1 MILRA
6 NRRLEKYARGIANQR
21 DISEQRAAE
30 LDRLNESLR
39 QSEERY
45 RSLVIAT
52 AQIVWTTNPEGEV
65 VEDMPM
71 WRAFTGKSE
80 EELRGR
86 GWVDSLHPEDR
97 ERTRAV
103 WSEAVRARS
112 LYETEYRIRKS
123 DGEYR
128 HFAVRGVPVLQADG
142 SVREWVGTCTDIT
155 ARKRA
160 EEALRRASA
169 YNRRLLEAS
178 LDPLV
183 TIGPDGEIT
192 DVNEATEAATGYP
205 RAELIGTDF
214 ADYFTN
220 PQAAR
225 EGYERVFREGF
236 VRDYPLEIRHRDGRV
251 TPVVYNASVYRDE
264 AGQVIG
270 VFAAARDITAQKRA
284 EAELRQM
291 SRLIDL
297 AHDAILIRDMQ
308 STIRYWNRGAERMYG
323 WTREEALGRVSH
335 ELLRTQFPVPLSRF
349 EADLVSSGSWEGE
362 LIHVGR
368 DGAQV
373 VVASRWIV
381 DRDERGEPRSTLEI
395 NNDITARKRAEEAL
409 RRASAYNRRLL
420 EASLDP
426 LVTIGPDGKI
436 TDVNEATEAVTG
448 YPRAELIGKD
458 FADYF
463 TEPEEAREGYRRVF
477 REGLVRDY
485 PLEIR
490 HRDGRVTPVVYNA
503 SVYRDEAGQVIGVFA
518 AARDITAQKRAEA
531 ELRQMSHLIDLARDA
546 IFIRGRDGTIR
557 SWNRGAE
564 QMYGWSGE
572 EALGHISYD
581 LLGTRFPVSLAELE
595 DRLARDGSWEG
606 VLIHSRRDGA
616 QIVVASRQVLDR
628 EERGEPTVVLEMNS
642 DITERKRAD
651 DELRRLKGELEERVV
666 IRTAQLEAANKEL
679 ESFAYSVSHDLR
691 APLRAIDGFC
701 QILVT
706 EHAPGLDG
714 EPRRYLQRVSENTR
728 KMGRLIDELLQ
739 FSRLGRQAM
748 TRQPVAMADLVRQCL
763 EELQGEREGREVEV
777 MLGELPPCRADAA
790 LLTQVW
796 LNLLAN
802 ALKFTRSRAVAR
814 IEAGSFARD
823 GETVYFVRDN
833 GVGFDMAYADKLFGV
848 FQRLHRQEDYEG
860 TGVGLALVERIIHRH
875 GGRVWAEA
883 GPDRGAAFF
892 FTLGRSDTDG

>member
-1 MILRA
+1 MEPPMNWMLPLAVSPRLARYAVAIGSAAISAVLVEFLMPSLGTQFPFLLLYPAVICAAWYGGFGPGLLATVLTALVAAFFVFEPRFSFAIARPVDQLATSLFVVVGGLISWLGEMILRA
-6 NRRLEKYARGIANQR
+6 NRRLEKYAQGIANQW
-21 DISEQRAAE
+21 DISEKRAAE

-39 QSEERY
+39 QSEGRY
-45 RSLVIAT
+45 RSLAIAT

-80 EELRGR
+80 EELRGW

-112 LYETEYRIRKS
+112 FYETEYRIRKS

-128 HFAVRGVPVLQADG
+128 HFAARGVPVLQADG

-155 ARKRA
+155 
-160 EEALRRASA
+160 
-169 YNRRLLEAS
+169 
-178 LDPLV
+178 
-183 TIGPDGEIT
+183 
-192 DVNEATEAATGYP
+192 
-205 RAELIGTDF
+205 
-214 ADYFTN
+214 
-220 PQAAR
+220 
-225 EGYERVFREGF
+225 ER
-236 VRDYPLEIRHRDGRV
+236 
-251 TPVVYNASVYRDE
+251 
-264 AGQVIG
+264 
-270 VFAAARDITAQKRA
+270 
-284 EAELRQM
+284 
-291 SRLIDL
+291 
-297 AHDAILIRDMQ
+297 
-308 STIRYWNRGAERMYG
+308 
-323 WTREEALGRVSH
+323 
-335 ELLRTQFPVPLSRF
+335 
-349 EADLVSSGSWEGE
+349 
-362 LIHVGR
+362 
-368 DGAQV
+368 
-373 VVASRWIV
+373 
-381 DRDERGEPRSTLEI
+381 
-395 NNDITARKRAEEAL
+395 
-409 RRASAYNRRLL
+409 
-420 EASLDP
+420 
-426 LVTIGPDGKI
+426 
-436 TDVNEATEAVTG
+436 
-448 YPRAELIGKD
+448 
-458 FADYF
+458 
-463 TEPEEAREGYRRVF
+463 
-477 REGLVRDY
+477 
-485 PLEIR
+485 
-490 HRDGRVTPVVYNA
+490 
-503 SVYRDEAGQVIGVFA
+503 
-518 AARDITAQKRAEA
+518 KRAEA
-531 ELRQMSHLIDLARDA
+531 ELRQMSHLIDLAPDA
-546 IFIRGRDGTIR
+546 IFIRNRDGTIR

-564 QMYGWSGE
+564 RMYGWTKV
-572 EALGHISYD
+572 EALGHISHD
-581 LLGTRFPVSLAELE
+581 FLATRFPVSLADLE
-595 DRLARDGSWEG
+595 DRIARDGSWEG
-606 VLIHSRRDGA
+606 ELIHSRRDGA
-616 QIVVASRQVLDR
+616 RIVVASRQVLDR
-628 EERGEPTVVLEMNS
+628 EERGEPTVVLEMNR

-666 IRTAQLEAANKEL
+666 MRTAQLEESNKEL

-728 KMGRLIDELLQ
+728 KMGRLIDDLLH

-777 MLGELPPCRADAA
+777 ILGELPPCRADAA
-790 LLTQVW
+790 LLKQVW

-802 ALKFTRSRAVAR
+802 ALKFTRGRAEAR

-860 TGVGLALVERIIHRH
+860 TGVGLALVQRIIHRH

-892 FTLGRSDTDG
+892 FTLGRSDTDA

>member
-1 MILRA
+1 MEPPMKWMLPLAVSPRPARYAVAIGSAAISAVLVEFLLPSVGNQFPFLLLYPAVICAAWYGGFGPGLLATVLTALVAAFFLFEPRFSFAIARPGDQLAMSLFLVVGGFISWLGEMILRA

-21 DISEQRAAE
+21 DISEKRAAE

-45 RSLVIAT
+45 RSLAIAT

-80 EELRGR
+80 EELRGW

-112 LYETEYRIRKS
+112 VYETEYRIRKS

-128 HFAVRGVPVLQADG
+128 HFAARGVPVLQADG

-155 ARKRA
+155 
-160 EEALRRASA
+160 E
-169 YNRRLLEAS
+169 
-178 LDPLV
+178 
-183 TIGPDGEIT
+183 
-192 DVNEATEAATGYP
+192 
-205 RAELIGTDF
+205 
-214 ADYFTN
+214 
-220 PQAAR
+220 
-225 EGYERVFREGF
+225 
-236 VRDYPLEIRHRDGRV
+236 
-251 TPVVYNASVYRDE
+251 
-264 AGQVIG
+264 
-270 VFAAARDITAQKRA
+270 
-284 EAELRQM
+284 
-291 SRLIDL
+291 
-297 AHDAILIRDMQ
+297 
-308 STIRYWNRGAERMYG
+308 
-323 WTREEALGRVSH
+323 
-335 ELLRTQFPVPLSRF
+335 
-349 EADLVSSGSWEGE
+349 
-362 LIHVGR
+362 
-368 DGAQV
+368 
-373 VVASRWIV
+373 
-381 DRDERGEPRSTLEI
+381 
-395 NNDITARKRAEEAL
+395 RKRAEEAL

-436 TDVNEATEAVTG
+436 TDVNEATEAATG

-531 ELRQMSHLIDLARDA
+531 ELRQMSHLIDLAHDA

-557 SWNRGAE
+557 SWNRGASKCTA
-564 QMYGWSGE
+564 GVGE
-572 EALGHISYD
+572 EALGHISHD

-666 IRTAQLEAANKEL
+666 MRTAQLEAANKEL

-728 KMGRLIDELLQ
+728 KMGRLIDDLLH

-777 MLGELPPCRADAA
+777 ILGELPPCRADAA
-790 LLTQVW
+790 LLKQVW

-802 ALKFTRSRAVAR
+802 ALKFTRSRAQAR

-883 GPDRGAAFF
+883 GPDQGAAFF

>member
-1 MILRA
+1 MEPPMKWMLPLAVSPRPARYAVAIGSAAISAVLVEFLLPSVGNQFPFLMLYPAVICAAWYGGFGPGLLATVLTALVAAFFLFEPRFSFAIARPGDQLATLLFLVVGGFISWLGEMILRA
-6 NRRLEKYARGIANQR
+6 NRRLEK
-21 DISEQRAAE
+21 RAAE

-45 RSLVIAT
+45 RSLVVAT

-80 EELRGR
+80 EELRGW

-103 WSEAVRARS
+103 WSVAVRARS
-112 LYETEYRIRKS
+112 VYETEYRIRKS

-128 HFAVRGVPVLQADG
+128 HFAARGAPVFQADG

-183 TIGPDGEIT
+183 TIGPDGKIT
-192 DVNEATEAATGYP
+192 DVNEATEAVTDYP

-214 ADYFTN
+214 ADNFTN
-220 PQAAR
+220 PQEAR

-236 VRDYPLEIRHRDGRV
+236 VRDYALEIRHRDGRV

-297 AHDAILIRDMQ
+297 A
-308 STIRYWNRGAERMYG
+308 
-323 WTREEALGRVSH
+323 
-335 ELLRTQFPVPLSRF
+335 P
-349 EADLVSSGSWEGE
+349 
-362 LIHVGR
+362 
-368 DGAQV
+368 
-373 VVASRWIV
+373 
-381 DRDERGEPRSTLEI
+381 
-395 NNDITARKRAEEAL
+395 
-409 RRASAYNRRLL
+409 
-420 EASLDP
+420 
-426 LVTIGPDGKI
+426 
-436 TDVNEATEAVTG
+436 
-448 YPRAELIGKD
+448 
-458 FADYF
+458 
-463 TEPEEAREGYRRVF
+463 
-477 REGLVRDY
+477 
-485 PLEIR
+485 
-490 HRDGRVTPVVYNA
+490 
-503 SVYRDEAGQVIGVFA
+503 
-518 AARDITAQKRAEA
+518 
-531 ELRQMSHLIDLARDA
+531 DA

-564 QMYGWSGE
+564 QMYGWSRE

-606 VLIHSRRDGA
+606 VLIHSCRDGA

-628 EERGEPTVVLEMNS
+628 EERGEPTDVLEMNS
-642 DITERKRAD
+642 DITERKRAH

-666 IRTAQLEAANKEL
+666 MRTAQLEAANKEL

-728 KMGRLIDELLQ
+728 KMGRLIDELLH

-763 EELQGEREGREVEV
+763 EELRGEREGREVEV
-777 MLGELPPCRADAA
+777 ILGELPPCRADAA
-790 LLTQVW
+790 LLKQVW

-860 TGVGLALVERIIHRH
+860 TGVGLALVQRIIHRH

-883 GPDRGAAFF
+883 GPDRGATFF
-892 FTLGRSDTDG
+892 FTLGRSDTDA

>member
-1 MILRA
+1 MEPPMNWMLPLAVSSRPARYAVAIGSAAIAAVLVVFLFPSLGNQFPFLLLYPAVICAAWYGGFGPGLLATVLTALVAAFFLFEPRFSFAIARPGDQLATLLFLVVGGLISWLGEMILRA

-39 QSEERY
+39 QSEGRY
-45 RSLVIAT
+45 RSLVVAT

-71 WRAFTGKSE
+71 WRALTGKSE
-80 EELRGR
+80 EELRGW

-112 LYETEYRIRKS
+112 VYETEYRIRKS

-128 HFAVRGVPVLQADG
+128 HFAARGAPVLQADG

-183 TIGPDGEIT
+183 TIGT
-192 DVNEATEAATGYP
+192 
-205 RAELIGTDF
+205 
-214 ADYFTN
+214 
-220 PQAAR
+220 
-225 EGYERVFREGF
+225 
-236 VRDYPLEIRHRDGRV
+236 
-251 TPVVYNASVYRDE
+251 
-264 AGQVIG
+264 
-270 VFAAARDITAQKRA
+270 
-284 EAELRQM
+284 
-291 SRLIDL
+291 
-297 AHDAILIRDMQ
+297 
-308 STIRYWNRGAERMYG
+308 
-323 WTREEALGRVSH
+323 
-335 ELLRTQFPVPLSRF
+335 
-349 EADLVSSGSWEGE
+349 
-362 LIHVGR
+362 
-368 DGAQV
+368 
-373 VVASRWIV
+373 
-381 DRDERGEPRSTLEI
+381 
-395 NNDITARKRAEEAL
+395 
-409 RRASAYNRRLL
+409 
-420 EASLDP
+420 
-426 LVTIGPDGKI
+426 DGKI
-436 TDVNEATEAVTG
+436 TDVNEATEAATG

-463 TEPEEAREGYRRVF
+463 TEPEEAREGYQRVF

-531 ELRQMSHLIDLARDA
+531 ELRQMSRLIDLAPDA

-564 QMYGWSGE
+564 QMYGWTKV
-572 EALGHISYD
+572 EALGRISHD
-581 LLGTRFPVSLAELE
+581 LLETRFPVSLAHLE
-595 DRLARDGSWEG
+595 DRMGRDGSWEG
-606 VLIHSRRDGA
+606 ELIHSRRDGA
-616 QIVVASRQVLDR
+616 RIVVASRQVLDR

-666 IRTAQLEAANKEL
+666 MRTAQLEAANKEL

-728 KMGRLIDELLQ
+728 KMGRLIDDLLQ

-777 MLGELPPCRADAA
+777 ILGELPPCRADAA
-790 LLTQVW
+790 LLKQVW

-802 ALKFTRSRAVAR
+802 ALKFTRGRAEAR

-860 TGVGLALVERIIHRH
+860 TGVGLALVQRIIHRH

-892 FTLGRSDTDG
+892 FTLGRSDTDA

>member
-1 MILRA
+1 MEPPMKWMLPLAVSPRPARYAVAIGSAAISAVLVEFLLPSVGNQFPFLMLYPAVICAAWYGGFGPGLLATVLTALVAAFFLFEPRFTFAIARPGDQLATSLFLVVGGFISWLGEMILRA
-6 NRRLEKYARGIANQR
+6 NRRLEK
-21 DISEQRAAE
+21 RAAE

-45 RSLVIAT
+45 RSLVVAT

-80 EELRGR
+80 EELRGW

-112 LYETEYRIRKS
+112 VYETEYRIRKS
-123 DGEYR
+123 DGEYL
-128 HFAVRGVPVLQADG
+128 HFAARGAPVLQTDG

-160 EEALRRASA
+160 E
-169 YNRRLLEAS
+169 
-178 LDPLV
+178 
-183 TIGPDGEIT
+183 
-192 DVNEATEAATGYP
+192 
-205 RAELIGTDF
+205 
-214 ADYFTN
+214 
-220 PQAAR
+220 
-225 EGYERVFREGF
+225 
-236 VRDYPLEIRHRDGRV
+236 
-251 TPVVYNASVYRDE
+251 
-264 AGQVIG
+264 
-270 VFAAARDITAQKRA
+270 
-284 EAELRQM
+284 AELRQM
-291 SRLIDL
+291 SHLIDQ

-308 STIRYWNRGAERMYG
+308 GTIRYWNRGAERMYG
-323 WTREEALGRVSH
+323 WTRAEALGRVSH
-335 ELLRTQFPVPLSRF
+335 EFLRTRFPVPLSRF

-362 LIHVGR
+362 LVHVGR

-381 DRDERGEPRSTLEI
+381 DREERGEPTVTLEI
-395 NNDITARKRAEEAL
+395 NTDVTERKRAEEAL
-409 RRASAYNRRLL
+409 RRASAYSRRLL

-463 TEPEEAREGYRRVF
+463 TNPQEAREGYEQVF
-477 REGLVRDY
+477 REGFVRDY
-485 PLEIR
+485 ALEIR

-531 ELRQMSHLIDLARDA
+531 ELRQMSHLIDLAHDA

-572 EALGHISYD
+572 EALGHISHD

-606 VLIHSRRDGA
+606 ELIHSRRDGA

-642 DITERKRAD
+642 DITERRS
-651 DELRRLKGELEERVV
+651 EEH
-666 IRTAQLEAANKEL
+666 T
-679 ESFAYSVSHDLR
+679 
-691 APLRAIDGFC
+691 
-701 QILVT
+701 
-706 EHAPGLDG
+706 
-714 EPRRYLQRVSENTR
+714 
-728 KMGRLIDELLQ
+728 
-739 FSRLGRQAM
+739 
-748 TRQPVAMADLVRQCL
+748 
-763 EELQGEREGREVEV
+763 
-777 MLGELPPCRADAA
+777 
-790 LLTQVW
+790 
-796 LNLLAN
+796 
-802 ALKFTRSRAVAR
+802 
-814 IEAGSFARD
+814 
-823 GETVYFVRDN
+823 
-833 GVGFDMAYADKLFGV
+833 
-848 FQRLHRQEDYEG
+848 
-860 TGVGLALVERIIHRH
+860 
-875 GGRVWAEA
+875 
-883 GPDRGAAFF
+883 
-892 FTLGRSDTDG
+892 